1 METSRRTLLKW
12 SLLLTGY
19 LFTSPIKKVFANIP
33 LKKYP
38 DLIAIKDGSPAQMFD
53 AGIAAMGG
61 MKRFVKPGQSVLVKP
76 NIGWNP
82 TPEDGANTQPDLVG
96 KIIEHCKTAGA
107 SKIVV
112 FDNTCNTMSSCY
124 ENSGIKKAVEKAGG
138 TMLPSDNE
146 KYYVEKDIPG
156 GKILKKAKVHKAF
169 LESDVVINVPTLK
182 HHSSTKMTAS
192 LKNFMGVI
200 WDRQF
205 WHKHGL
211 NQAIADFPL
220 LRNADLTVIDAYLVM
235 TKNGP
240 RGISTDDVLLK
251 KMQIISTDAVL
262 ADTAA
267 CKILNLN
274 TSEVAYLKLA
284 EDLKLGTTDIK
295 NSNIKKIYINTKA

>member
-19 LFTSPIKKVFANIP
+19 LFTRPIKKIFANTSIT
-33 LKKYP
+33 KYP
-38 DLIAIKDGSPAQMFD
+38 DLIAIKDGSPSQMFD
-53 AGIAAMGG
+53 VGIAALGG
-61 MKRFVKPGQSVLVKP
+61 MQRFVKTGQSVLVKP
-76 NIGWNP
+76 NIGWNR
-82 TPEDGANTQPDLVG
+82 TPGEGANTQPDLVG
-96 KIIEHCKTAGA
+96 KIIEHCKAAGA
-107 SKIVV
+107 SRVVV
-112 FDNTCNTMSSCY
+112 FDNTCNEMGACY

-138 TMLPSDNE
+138 IMLSSNDE

-169 LESDVVINVPTLK
+169 LESDIIINVPTLK

-211 NQAIADFPL
+211 NQSIADFPL

-240 RGISTDDVLLK
+240 RGITTDDVVLK
-251 KMQIISTDAVL
+251 KMQLISTDAVL

-267 CKILNLN
+267 CKILNLEPK
-274 TSEVAYLKLA
+274 EVVYLKIA
-284 EDLKLGTTDIK
+284 EDFKLGSTDIK
-295 NSNIKKIYINTKA
+295 NSNIKKIYMNKKA